1 MSWISWVPG
10 VHLAR
15 QAWDATKLGLEIRAK
30 RQQERALVLSQK
42 NQVAKTFKRKEA
54 IKEIRRL
61 FDEKNYEG
69 VARALLPDVVVDK
82 SIEFVD
88 IWWNIWDIYWIFL
101 LLRLVLVLIPTN
113 SGYIHPDEYFQTVE
127 VIIGDVME
135 LDTHK
140 TWEFNITAPLRSAT
154 IPYTLYG
161 VPLTMLKY
169 INLYFHNMYGWNFI
183 GAFLLNIVPR

>member
-140 TWEFNITAPLRSAT
+140 TWEFNITAPLRSPT